1 MIGRSQWLS
10 RSESIPWQSVQ
21 QVLYKFLQILIP
33 PMEISSHALYIEMCN
48 NIIYH
53 WLELHLN
60 CCQAQFQYVFAAA
73 NDLRQHYYRMSTYT
87 PSDATHR
94 SYNLQCHYWSET
106 FNKQSVEGTTIQ
118 LAQSLSS
125 LSPSLFHH
133 MLESG
138 WCSDVVVWYRK
149 IFAIYNLLIL
159 IVGL

>member
-73 NDLRQHYYRMSTYT
+73 NDLRQHYYLPT
-87 PSDATHR
+87 PHQMPPTEAIISSVTTGLKPLTNKVLKEPQFSLHR
-94 SYNLQCHYWSET
+94 ACHHSALACFITCWRVGGVVMQWCGTVKYLQ
-106 FNKQSVEGTTIQ
+106 FTT
-118 LAQSLSS
+118 
-125 LSPSLFHH
+125 
-133 MLESG
+133 
-138 WCSDVVVWYRK
+138 C
-149 IFAIYNLLIL
+149 
-159 IVGL
+159 